1 MCATTRPPQCRITV
15 NRARRAFPALCHTSL
30 PCSNPEELEA
40 LRKGEK
46 RENSEETNHSPFP
59 RVRTELGTGR
69 SLNVCEGVKF

>member
-30 PCSNPEELEA
+30 PCSGGNA
-40 LRKGEK
+40 VLRKGEK

-69 SLNVCEGVKF
+69 SLNVCERVKF